1 MTEIAVFG
9 AVWALV
15 WRLAAHTTV
24 GAIGLIALVGV
35 TRVDVH
41 PVARARPIRA
51 AVGPL
56 EEGGEMSALAG
67 LAGLLPPSRIGVLSP
82 HKKGSLTTEMLIS
95 ATLPIGPM
103 PLAAPAFSGLW
114 IGHPYISG
122 QMNFLSRYC
131 GGSVGGRIAGQI
143 NRCLRQGRA
152 ENPLMG
158 DYCPNGFRPPAAPI
172 VGKQEIEPGAL
183 RSRHLSS
190 CPINRTLRALSVRS
204 SPTYHIILNI
214 SASWGLNATPRQ
226 SQNCEESSLWRRGAG

>member
-1 MTEIAVFG
+1 
-9 AVWALV
+9 
-15 WRLAAHTTV
+15 
-24 GAIGLIALVGV
+24 
-35 TRVDVH
+35 
-41 PVARARPIRA
+41 
-51 AVGPL
+51 
-56 EEGGEMSALAG
+56 MSALAG
-67 LAGLLPPSRIGVLSP
+67 LVGLLPPDRIGVLSP
-82 HKKGSLTTEMLIS
+82 HKKGSLSTEILIS

-172 VGKQEIEPGAL
+172 VDKQEIEPGAM

-190 CPINRTLRALSVRS
+190 CPISRTLWALSAAEQGDSKRIAQPGSLKKINPLGAKRHRQTGASGFS
-204 SPTYHIILNI
+204 SIAVLC
-214 SASWGLNATPRQ
+214 LR
-226 SQNCEESSLWRRGAG
+226 ED